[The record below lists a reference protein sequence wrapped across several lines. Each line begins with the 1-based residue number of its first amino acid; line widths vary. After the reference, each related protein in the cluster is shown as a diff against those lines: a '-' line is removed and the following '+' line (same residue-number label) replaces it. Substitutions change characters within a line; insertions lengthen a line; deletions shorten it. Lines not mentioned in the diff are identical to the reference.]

1 MADGAA
7 MTKPKILLAD
17 DHTMFVEALQKVLEP
32 EFELVG
38 SVGDGRALLDAAPRL
53 APDVI
58 LLDLSMPLLNGIDA
72 AQQLRRLVHNTKVV
86 FLSMHGDPSY
96 VTEAFRAGAS
106 GYVLKRASAAELIQA
121 IRTALRGQLYVSP
134 LLAKGILDPLLYQR
148 TSPARVHTTLTQRQR
163 EVLQLVAEGQS
174 LKGISSILCI
184 SVKTVEFHK
193 ARIAKQLGLHTKA
206 DLTKYAIAHGLVSA

>member
-1 MADGAA
+1 
-7 MTKPKILLAD
+7 MTKPRILLAD

-32 EFELVG
+32 EFELLG

-72 AQQLRRLVHNTKVV
+72 AQQLHRLVPKAKVV
-86 FLSMHGDPSY
+86 FLSMHGDPTY

-134 LLAKGILDPLLYQR
+134 LLAKGILDPFLHQR
-148 TSPARVHTTLTQRQR
+148 TAPASVQTLLTLRQR
-163 EVLQLVAEGQS
+163 EVLQLLAEGRS
-174 LKGISSILCI
+174 FKEISSILCI
-184 SVKTVEFHK
+184 STRTVEFHK
-193 ARIAKQLGLHTKA
+193 ARISKQLGLHTNA
-206 DLTKYAIAHGLVSA
+206 DLTKYAMSHGLVSP

>member
-1 MADGAA
+1 ME
-7 MTKPKILLAD
+7 PPLVLLAD

-72 AQQLRRLVHNTKVV
+72 AQQLSRLVPGTKMV
-86 FLSMHGDPSY
+86 FLSMHGDPTY
-96 VTEAFRAGAS
+96 VTEAFRSGAS
-106 GYVLKRASAAELIQA
+106 GYVLKRARAAELIQA
-121 IRTALRGQLYVSP
+121 IQAALRGQLYVSP
-134 LLAKGILDPLLYQR
+134 LVAKGILEPFLHQR
-148 TSPARVHTTLTQRQR
+148 TPPASAHATLTLRQR
-163 EVLQLVAEGQS
+163 EVLQLVAEGRS
-174 LKGISSILCI
+174 FKDISSILCI

-206 DLTKYAIAHGLVSA
+206 DLTKYAITHGLVSA